1 MASMIA
7 KRNPELFNYFILI
20 SSYKPRCLKYA
31 HLLSPE
37 QPIKCPSLHIY
48 GKTDGMVLPERSE
61 DLARCFEAST
71 SFQHVFGHFAPNA
84 WPLQEI
90 CKFVSKQAENVRP
103 PVFVKGDG
111 LAANALKF
119 NMSLARF
126 KFEDLNLECLFEAS
140 DLIKSDEFKSFF
152 DHKNVQVFDANV
164 FEDKVLIAYIIMNV
178 KAASDDESAYS
189 LVGNLW
195 LRIYSQHRRE
205 FLAESI
211 LEKCFLAG
219 SHWKELVNLCDLAYQ
234 NQLTDLY
241 EIIVEMLT
249 DQVVSDLGLYDRRKD
264 QHVVAEWTSIHKD
277 ENACQKTRR
286 RLNELSDLALYL
298 PRIKNAID
306 KRSRIGREIAC
317 RLNSY
322 KVDDPEK
329 IDNLK
334 IESYNK

>member
-7 KRNPELFNYFILI
+7 KRNPDLFNYFILI

-31 HLLSPE
+31 QLLSPE
-37 QPIKCPSLHIY
+37 QPVKCPSLHIS
-48 GKTDGMVLPERSE
+48 GKSDEMVLPERSE

-71 SFQHVFGHFAPNA
+71 SVQHVFGHFAPNA

-90 CKFVSKQAENVRP
+90 CKFVSKQAGNLRP
-103 PVFVKGDG
+103 PVFIKSDG
-111 LAANALKF
+111 LAANILKL

-126 KFEDLNLECLFEAS
+126 KFEDLNLASLFEAS

-152 DHKNVQVFDANV
+152 DQKNVQVFDQNV
-164 FEDKVLIAYIIMNV
+164 FQDKVLIAYILLNI
-178 KAASDDESAYS
+178 KTSSDDESACN

-195 LRIYSQHRRE
+195 LRIYSQYREE

-241 EIIVEMLT
+241 EMLVETLAE
-249 DQVVSDLGLYDRRKD
+249 QIVSDLSLYDRRKG
-264 QHVVAEWTSIHKD
+264 QNVVAEWTSIHQD
-277 ENACQKTRR
+277 ETAWQKTRR

-306 KRSRIGREIAC
+306 KRSRIGREIAR

-322 KVDDPEK
+322 KDDDPER